1 MKRRHCKLSGPD
13 LEGPHR
19 SCASCFLLLGSSLFL
34 ASSSPLL
41 SKLLSNPVDRLLG
54 TGLSFMSC
62 PALYGPLSWLGY
74 LMNQRTQ
81 RISFGS
87 VSDCKPP
94 KEGCFLLTI
103 ALYKQ
108 ITHQIRTE
116 VWICAH
122 SHMTNIG
129 RTNAMFSSTTS
140 GSLGLQNVD
149 AYICLPAFLKSLCLL
164 NMIPLFLP
172 IY

>member
-1 MKRRHCKLSGPD
+1 MPPVL
-13 LEGPHR
+13 
-19 SCASCFLLLGSSLFL
+19 LLLGSSLFL

-41 SKLLSNPVDRLLG
+41 SKLLSNPVDRFLG

-62 PALYGPLSWLGY
+62 PARYGLFSWLGY
-74 LMNQRTQ
+74 LMDQRTQ

-108 ITHQIRTE
+108 ITHQIKTE

-122 SHMTNIG
+122 ITLVGQMPCFNPLH
-129 RTNAMFSSTTS
+129 S
-140 GSLGLQNVD
+140 GSLGLQNVNT
-149 AYICLPAFLKSLCLL
+149 YICLPAFLKSICSVVHDSS
-164 NMIPLFLP
+164 LP
-172 IY
+172 THL